1 VRRGIGFRR
10 SLATLALLTVAL
22 ALLASRELAGL
33 FAVVTQPRN
42 GCSLAAAMAGGWHTV
57 ETLLHNDVFFLTSR
71 IIDRDPAGYVLWHT
85 AGGDYWAPEK
95 DYSLFYVLAELELE
109 PYAEDRPDAL
119 RGRVVLDC
127 GAHLGVFTRQALAAG
142 AAEVIAIEPGPPQ
155 VYCLRRTFAKE
166 IAEGRVRVEAK
177 GVWDREGQLDL
188 ASGEDTARSS
198 LTGLAGGKVVT
209 VPVITI
215 DRLASELGLT
225 SVGFIKM
232 DIEGAEPQALAGAA
246 GILREQRPRLAIAAY
261 HRPDDHRKILEAVRQ
276 ANPLY
281 RASQIGCRVD
291 LGVSVP
297 LTLVFE

>member
-1 VRRGIGFRR
+1 MRRSKAFRR
-10 SLATLALLTVAL
+10 TLAALTLVAL
-22 ALLASRELAGL
+22 ALVLVAGHEMFGL
-33 FAVVTQPRN
+33 LGVISQPRD
-42 GCSLAAAMAGGWHTV
+42 GCSLAEAMAGGWHTV

-109 PYAEDRPDAL
+109 PYGEDRPDVL
-119 RGRVVLDC
+119 RGKVVLDC

-142 AAEVIAIEPGPPQ
+142 AAQVIAIEPGPPQ

-166 IAEGRVRVEAK
+166 NAAGRVRVEAK

-188 ASGEDTARSS
+188 ASGADTARSS

-209 VPVITI
+209 VPVTTI
-215 DRLASELGLT
+215 DRLASDLGLAT
-225 SVGFIKM
+225 VGFIKM

-246 GILREQRPRLAIAAY
+246 RTLHDARPRLAIAAY
-261 HRPDDHRKILEAVRQ
+261 HRPDDQRKILAAVRL

-281 RASQIGCRVD
+281 RSSQIGCRVD
-291 LGVSVP
+291 LGISVP